1 MLLTIGLI
9 TAVALF
15 VIWQVNRHM
24 ESRFWKL
31 GLSSSIMLI
40 AMSASGILLSTST
53 EDVLAQQQA
62 ALDILDEAQVRS
74 GDLIITVN
82 ATGPITPLREVT
94 LDFETSAVV
103 TEVLVEEGAVVRQ
116 GDVIARLDSESTEED
131 LEDAQFAYDRQ
142 LVSFQDLIGPP
153 REVDVVAAEN
163 AVRAAQLS
171 QGGSAVL
178 TGPGSNQAEI
188 DRLNAELA
196 RNQLWQS
203 QLQRDQAMEGV
214 TAASVNLASAQ
225 NSQFVGPEGEDQAQ
239 EALDDSLYNAIVAE
253 SGVVS
258 AEGSVEVA
266 DAEYAAELGR
276 NPEYGGGSGA
286 AASLAEAEVELDN
299 VLNGPNSIDVI
310 RARTD
315 LALAENTLL
324 QVEDRLGDTVLVAP
338 FDGVIVENNLTVGEV
353 PQPNSI
359 VLSDP
364 SLLYVDLQIDE
375 VDIASVQVGQTVVMD
390 VDALPGEEIAGMV
403 DRVFLT
409 PELVDQVVTYRTRI
423 LLEPT
428 DAAIR
433 MGMSTTAQV
442 AVQNVSDVTLVPN
455 RFISFDEELQVT
467 FVTVQAE
474 DGGYLN
480 IPVEIGTRSDTA
492 SEVLSGV
499 EPGQTVVLLPRETRS
514 QVAFSN

>member
-9 TAVALF
+9 AAVALF

-24 ESRFWKL
+24 ESGFWKL
-31 GLSSSIMLI
+31 GLSGSIMLI
-40 AMSASGILLSTST
+40 ALSASGIIVSTSA
-53 EDVLAQQQA
+53 ENVLAQQQA
-62 ALDILDEAQVRS
+62 ALGILDEEQVRS

-82 ATGPITPLREVT
+82 ATGPITPLREVA
-94 LDFETSAVV
+94 LDFQTSAVV
-103 TEVLVEEGAVVRQ
+103 TEVLVEEGDVVRQ
-116 GDVIARLDSESTEED
+116 GDIIARLDSEDIEED

-153 REVDVVAAEN
+153 REVDVIAAEN
-163 AVRAAQLS
+163 AVRAAELS

-178 TGPGSNQAEI
+178 AGPGSNQAEI

-196 RNQLWQS
+196 RNQLWQA
-203 QLQRDQAMEGV
+203 QLQRDQAQDSVAG
-214 TAASVNLASAQ
+214 ASVGLQAAQ
-225 NSQFVGPEGEDQAQ
+225 DTSLIGPEGEGKAQ
-239 EALDDSLYNAIVAE
+239 DSLDDALYSSIVAE
-253 SGVVS
+253 SSVMN
-258 AEGSVEVA
+258 AEGGVAVA
-266 DAEYAAELGR
+266 DAEYEAELQR
-276 NPEYGGGSGA
+276 NPEYGGASGA
-286 AASLAEAEVELDN
+286 AGSLAQAEVELDN
-299 VLNGPNSIDVI
+299 VLNGPDDIDVI
-310 RARTD
+310 RSRTD

-338 FDGVIVENNLTVGEV
+338 FDGVIVESNLTVGEV
-353 PQPNSI
+353 PQPGAI
-359 VLSDP
+359 TLSDP

-375 VDIASVQVGQTVVMD
+375 VDIASVQVGQTVTLD
-390 VDALPGEEIAGMV
+390 VDALPDQEITGIV

-423 LLEPT
+423 LLDPT
-428 DAAIR
+428 NAAIR

-442 AVQNVSDVTLVPN
+442 AIRNVTDVTLVPN
-455 RFISFDEELQVT
+455 RFISFDEELQVN
-467 FVTVQAE
+467 FVTVQGE
-474 DGGYLN
+474 DGSLLN

-492 SEVLSGV
+492 SEILSGV